1 MAKRKKR
8 ISDCLVDSDDG
19 PDDAPPFPG
28 TPRLRIPMFT
38 CARLRF
44 GGRKAGGRRKEA
56 AAAAAIAAEKSEEG
70 ASVDSSAILC
80 FVRPA
85 GWKVASSSGASTAEA
100 AAGMGLGLL
109 FLLAKTCSELKKMA
123 EVRAQMEALLD
134 EMRGQLAAA
143 RTTKITS
150 TGNNNHAA
158 ASSSSP
164 SPGRRPRRH
173 SRRRVDQGRERRG
186 EPSASSAFYAMT
198 GNPLFDDLDRREPCG
213 RGAAAS
219 SETASG
225 ESETTTAEVESPGAT
240 SMAVDLTRQFQHNR
254 DTNQETSEWSSSDD
268 GEFIE
273 LDGGFFRGGGGGE
286 RRGDYSEEC
295 YRAESEEE
303 RAGEGVSAL
312 EVERRLQEIV
322 HRRSRERIEELESS
336 LRRAE
341 RKLVEKEMEARL
353 WKDTAKLAL
362 QPPPPPPRQ
371 QGEDA
376 DGAVASSLR

>member
-1 MAKRKKR
+1 
-8 ISDCLVDSDDG
+8 
-19 PDDAPPFPG
+19 
-28 TPRLRIPMFT
+28 MF
-38 CARLRF
+38 
-44 GGRKAGGRRKEA
+44 
-56 AAAAAIAAEKSEEG
+56 
-70 ASVDSSAILC
+70 V
-80 FVRPA
+80 
-85 GWKVASSSGASTAEA
+85 
-100 AAGMGLGLL
+100 
-109 FLLAKTCSELKKMA
+109 
-123 EVRAQMEALLD
+123 Q
-134 EMRGQLAAA
+134 
-143 RTTKITS
+143 
-150 TGNNNHAA
+150 
-158 ASSSSP
+158 
-164 SPGRRPRRH
+164 
-173 SRRRVDQGRERRG
+173 
-186 EPSASSAFYAMT
+186 
-198 GNPLFDDLDRREPCG
+198 
-213 RGAAAS
+213 
-219 SETASG
+219 
-225 ESETTTAEVESPGAT
+225 
-240 SMAVDLTRQFQHNR
+240 
-254 DTNQETSEWSSSDD
+254 WSSSDD